1 MFSAGV
7 PTPLPVALFSFMA
20 ASTPGFVG
28 PLALMVSLVGQ
39 NSWLSRV
46 GLFSSS
52 IGPEWDDQPR
62 PARSWSPVPRISL
75 PRSWRW
81 FVKSDLRSLSDIV
94 LAERSPQRSWT
105 WRQGRSLG

>member
-1 MFSAGV
+1 MNSVASFSEFFVGDEHPMYV
-7 PTPLPVALFSFMA
+7 QRWGPTPLPVALFSFMA

-39 NSWLSRV
+39 NSWLSRA

-52 IGPEWDDQPR
+52 IGRESEDQPR
-62 PARSWSPVPRISL
+62 PARSWSPGPSISS

-81 FVKSDLRSLSDIV
+81 FAKSDLRS
-94 LAERSPQRSWT
+94 
-105 WRQGRSLG
+105 